1 MRFYITV
8 QEAIPLW
15 NYVSTSTAF
24 FCRDLE
30 KAFQEV
36 CPNEKM
42 GILFMN
48 AWMFEMGRI
57 SGMREVRQKQTRRER
72 RKAGGRKYADFE
84 E

>member
-1 MRFYITV
+1 MKFYITV

-24 FCRDLE
+24 FCHDLE

-36 CPNEKM
+36 CPNDQTEV
-42 GILFMN
+42 LFMK

-57 SGMREVRQKQTRRER
+57 SGMREVRQKQ
-72 RKAGGRKYADFE
+72 KK
-84 E
+84 